1 MKTKAPNAGI
11 PGKKK
16 KKLYPIEKGSKILLP
31 LKKPTKNDK
40 AHTKPGDATWGQQI
54 YSWWPNTMSPEVE
67 NTLRYFQH
75 QYHWRYN
82 EENVPNWC
90 KSCIIPVLHV
100 KPWIPSGEKSIFT
113 VVMFAICA
121 CGNNR
126 WIWCHNVSTP
136 RSRAVTDQ
144 LWWRHIAKS
153 EKTVLS
159 NNGEISDR

>member
-1 MKTKAPNAGI
+1 MPASQA
-11 PGKKK
+11 KKK
-16 KKLYPIEKGSKILLP
+16 EIISHRKRKQNLITTYLRNPPKTT
-31 LKKPTKNDK
+31 KPTQNQEMP
-40 AHTKPGDATWGQQI
+40 HGDNKYIHGDQI
-54 YSWWPNTMSPEVE
+54 RCPPPPPEVE

-90 KSCIIPVLHV
+90 KSCIIPFLHA
-100 KPWIPSGEKSIFT
+100 KPSIPSGEKSIFT

-121 CGNNR
+121 CENNR
-126 WIWCHNVSTP
+126 WIWIWCHNVSTP

-144 LWWRHIAKS
+144 LWWRHIVKS